1 MSKRFKRKLIFVI
14 GSECE
19 SPANMPT
26 EYSNAR
32 LRWEAD
38 FICDSGEIVNEF
50 TLVSNG
56 KMYFELFLV
65 EVRKHIDTLIDDEV
79 TGWAIK
85 IYRLTPLKWR

>member
-14 GSECE
+14 GSDCE

-38 FICDSGEIVNEF
+38 LICESVEIVNEF
-50 TLVSNG
+50 TLVSSG
-56 KMYFELFLV
+56 KMYFNLFLTD
-65 EVRKHIDTLIDDEV
+65 VRKHIDTLIDNDV
-79 TGWAIK
+79 TGWGIK
-85 IYRLTPLKWR
+85 IYRLTPLKRR